1 MKIISTGRP
10 ENPAVTEEWEAAKVL
25 PRKRYVPMPEDN
37 GGADFDLVEYDKN
50 GKPRCKLHGAM
61 NKVSP
66 SPPGF
71 WRCVTTA
78 GAKFNPCR
86 AGCMEEGASR

>member
-1 MKIISTGRP
+1 MRHDINV
-10 ENPAVTEEWEAAKVL
+10 EDLAVTEEWE
-25 PRKRYVPMPEDN
+25 RDKRYAPLPDDN
-37 GGADFDLVEYDKN
+37 GGANFDLIGVDTY

-71 WRCVTTA
+71 WRCIALSGV
-78 GAKFNPCR
+78 KFNPCR
-86 AGCMEEGASR
+86 AGCQEYS